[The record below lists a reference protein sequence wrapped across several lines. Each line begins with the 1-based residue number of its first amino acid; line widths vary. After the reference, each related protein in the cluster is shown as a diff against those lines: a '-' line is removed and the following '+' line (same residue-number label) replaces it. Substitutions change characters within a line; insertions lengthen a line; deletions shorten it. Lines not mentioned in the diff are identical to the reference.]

1 MSRNPNTDIASG
13 QGWLSFLNEEADL
26 LERLSKL
33 AQDARKNASFTG
45 SETFRKLLSE
55 QAEVCQ
61 TLEGLRAQ
69 REALLEGLGH
79 SPKELLVV
87 VLGATEPQ
95 HHPEVVSAF
104 GRLMDA
110 AESAQHE
117 IDLNRHFFEAALATV
132 EGTIDTVSRAAGT
145 GAQTY
150 DASGIRANKPA
161 PMRVSTCA

>member
-1 MSRNPNTDIASG
+1 MSRNVNTDIASG

-26 LERLSKL
+26 LERLSSL
-33 AQDARKNASFTG
+33 ARDARKNASFTG
-45 SETFRKLLSE
+45 SEIFRNLLSE
-55 QAEVCQ
+55 QAEVCHM
-61 TLEGLRAQ
+61 LEGLRAQ

-87 VLGATEPQ
+87 VLSATEPQ
-95 HHPEVVSAF
+95 QHPEVVSAF

-110 AESAQHE
+110 AETAQQE

-145 GAQTY
+145 GTQTY
-150 DASGIRANKPA
+150 DSTGIRANKPA

>member
-1 MSRNPNTDIASG
+1 MSRAPETDIASG
-13 QGWLSFLNEEADL
+13 QGWLSFLKEEADL
-26 LERLSKL
+26 LERLGAL
-33 AQDARKNASFTG
+33 AREARKNASFTG
-45 SETFRKLLSE
+45 SDTFRKLLSE

-61 TLEGLRAQ
+61 TLEGIRAQ

-95 HHPEVVSAF
+95 QHSEVVASF

-110 AESAQHE
+110 AETAQHE

-132 EGTIDTVSRAAGT
+132 EGTIQTVSRSAGSGT
-145 GAQTY
+145 QTY
-150 DASGIRANKPA
+150 DSTGIRATKPA